1 MQRLSWKSWCNA
13 APGVKSI
20 SHVCGTCHLH
30 NMEYFESSDMAS
42 SVSQEEFHSRE
53 ECHGNH
59 NIEKSSDN
67 MIGEQEG

>member
-1 MQRLSWKSWCNA
+1 
-13 APGVKSI
+13 
-20 SHVCGTCHLH
+20 
-30 NMEYFESSDMAS
+30 MEYFESSDMAS

-53 ECHGNH
+53 ECHGNN